1 MLDTHEKVKSALS
14 NGAMETLA
22 DQEVE
27 VVGAAPTPYV
37 PLIGDDNTVQFGPV
51 PPPTPQPR
59 NYMPTFGRQQP
70 RDGSSSDES
79 SSDEDLPLKKPASK
93 SKKLRC
99 VLCCP
104 HPCVHT
110 LTLVIVQDC
119 ERFEQGGAQE
129 EDASQA

>member
-1 MLDTHEKVKSALS
+1 MLDTHEKVKNALS
-14 NGAMETLA
+14 NGAEETPAEPEVMEIE
-22 DQEVE
+22 D
-27 VVGAAPTPYV
+27 TPQV
-37 PLIGDDNTVQFGPV
+37 PLLGDDASGFKFGEVKPAKKM
-51 PPPTPQPR
+51 PKH
-59 NYMPTFGRQQP
+59 YIPTFGRQAP
-70 RDGSSSDES
+70 EAG
-79 SSDEDLPLKKPASK
+79 SSDEDSPSKKPAT
-93 SKKLRC
+93 SKKQLRC

>member
-1 MLDTHEKVKSALS
+1 MLDTHEKVKNALS

-37 PLIGDDNTVQFGPV
+37 PLIGDDYNNVQFGPV
-51 PPPTPQPR
+51 KPPAKQPL
-59 NYMPTFGRQQP
+59 NYMPTFGRQPP
-70 RDGSSSDES
+70 RDES

-93 SKKLRC
+93 SKKRRC

-110 LTLVIVQDC
+110 LTLVIAQRC
-119 ERFEQGGAQE
+119 ERFDLGGEQE
-129 EDASQA
+129 EDTSQEA

>member
-1 MLDTHEKVKSALS
+1 MLDTHEKVKNALS
-14 NGAMETLA
+14 NGAEETPA
-22 DQEVE
+22 EE
-27 VVGAAPTPYV
+27 TPTPYV

-59 NYMPTFGRQQP
+59 NYMPTFGRKQP
-70 RDGSSSDES
+70 RDES
-79 SSDEDLPLKKPASK
+79 SSDEDSPSKKPAP
-93 SKKLRC
+93 SKKQLRC

-119 ERFEQGGAQE
+119 ERFDQGGAQE